1 MSTDSSVSL
10 DEVNSELKSVEHE
23 LVDVEKDLRQ
33 FESRQNNATTTLK
46 FLVYPSLLAFVILAG
61 YGFYLIQRLTSDVNR
76 LAETIVQLS
85 TTVDSSMVSISSS
98 MNTMSGQMASIVT
111 STNAMSSHMYAMNNS
126 TQRMSN
132 DVTQMNASTQ
142 HMAASAYHMQ
152 NDMWSMNRSISKPM
166 RLFNSFMPFG
176 GGNDN
181 APPMPLQ
188 AAPLVPYYNSP
199 YYNAGWPYQGQQ
211 GLAPTTTQA
220 QPSAAPDNQQSQQ
233 PTSTQGNGRSQLNT
247 AAVSTL
253 AGLH

>member
-1 MSTDSSVSL
+1 MSTQSKLAL
-10 DEVNSELKSVEHE
+10 DEVNVELKTVENE
-23 LVDVEKDLRQ
+23 LNEVEQDLRE
-33 FESRQNNATTTLK
+33 FESHQTQATTLLK
-46 FLVYPSLLAFVILAG
+46 FLVYPSLIAFVILAG
-61 YGFYLIQRLTSDVNR
+61 YGFYLIQRLTTDVNR

-85 TTVDSSMVSISSS
+85 ASVDSSMVSISNS
-98 MNTMSGQMASIVT
+98 MTTMSGQMASMVD
-111 STNAMSSHMYAMNNS
+111 STNAMSSTMQSMNNS
-126 TQRMSN
+126 TQRMST

-152 NDMWSMNRSISKPM
+152 QDMWSMNRSMAKPL

-181 APPMPLQ
+181 PPMPPS

-211 GLAPTTTQA
+211 GVVTTVPQAPSTVAPITQ
-220 QPSAAPDNQQSQQ
+220 PLQQ
-233 PTSTQGNGRSQLNT
+233 PTKPEAESRSQLNLS
-247 AAVSTL
+247 AAATL